1 MAQPGDPDVGTM
13 FQATII
19 LRLRITL
26 RLVTRLRLDRH
37 RDKDSELTVVLPGY
51 IDVSN
56 IIPGHYDV
64 RSIIANR
71 DLHKVG
77 SITTGHPIF
86 D

>member
-1 MAQPGDPDVGTM
+1 MAQPGDPDVGNIIE
-13 FQATII
+13 ATII
-19 LRLRITL
+19 LTSRKTS
-26 RLVTRLRLDRH
+26 RLVTRLPFDR

-51 IDVSN
+51 SDIHN
-56 IIPGHYDV
+56 IIPDHYDV
-64 RSIIANR
+64 GSIITNG